1 MKRVLTAVVLIPFV
15 LLAVLRAP
23 APLFAFLVAVVA
35 LLTASEFLQITT
47 HYQLQPFPRT
57 TYVLIVLL
65 FVGVALQSSKT
76 PLVSVAAMMYAVGF
90 AAVIGAFILLVVG
103 MRSTDLR
110 TAFPGAAASAFAII
124 YVALPF
130 ALLAQLRQQW
140 AGAILILYLLIV
152 VWAGDT
158 AAYYAGR
165 LFGRHKLAPRISPGK
180 TWEGTIASFV
190 VSVAVGTWF
199 FSSAK
204 AVSLALLRAHLID
217 QGQGFFAPQPPRS
230 AHAADSERSNQYR
243 GAAWRS
249 RRVAHQAR
257 RRCQGLG
264 RAASRTW
271 GHARPR
277 GRAALCSSGAVVLF
291 GFACPRLLVADS
303 QAFIGMKRI
312 AILGSTGSI
321 GRSTLNIVES
331 YPDRFAVTS
340 LAAGSNLELIFEQT
354 LPLETWTSICC
365 A

>member
-47 HYQLQPFPRT
+47 HYQLQPSPRT

-76 PLVSVAAMMYAVGF
+76 PLLSVAAMMYAVGF

-103 MRSTDLR
+103 MRSADLR

-130 ALLAQLRQQW
+130 ALLAQLRQEW

-165 LFGRHKLAPRISPGK
+165 LLGRHKLAPRISPGK
-180 TWEGTIASFV
+180 TWEGTIASFL

-204 AVSLALLRAHLID
+204 GVSLALLRAHLID
-217 QGQGFFAPQPPRS
+217 QGQGFFAPQPPDLLTLLILS
-230 AHAADSERSNQYR
+230 GLINIAAQLGDLVESLIKR
-243 GAAWRS
+243 GAG
-249 RRVAHQAR
+249 VKD
-257 RRCQGLG
+257 
-264 RAASRTW
+264 
-271 GHARPR
+271 
-277 GRAALCSSGAVVLF
+277 SGALLPGHGGMLDRMDALLFAAPVLWYYS
-291 GFACPRLLVADS
+291 ALRV
-303 QAFIGMKRI
+303 
-312 AILGSTGSI
+312 LGS
-321 GRSTLNIVES
+321 
-331 YPDRFAVTS
+331 
-340 LAAGSNLELIFEQT
+340 
-354 LPLETWTSICC
+354 
-365 A
+365 

>member
-35 LLTASEFLQITT
+35 MLTASEFLQITT
-47 HYQLQPFPRT
+47 HYDLQPSPRT

-76 PLVSVAAMMYAVGF
+76 PLLSVAAMMYAVGF

-103 MRSTDLR
+103 MRSPDLR

-130 ALLAQLRQQW
+130 ALLAQLRQEW

-152 VWAGDT
+152 VWSGDT

-165 LFGRHKLAPRISPGK
+165 LLGRHKLAPRISPGK
-180 TWEGTIASFV
+180 TWEGTIASFL

-204 AVSLALLRAHLID
+204 GVSLALLRAHLID
-217 QGQGFFAPQPPRS
+217 QGQGFFAPQPPDLLTLLILS
-230 AHAADSERSNQYR
+230 GLINIAAQLGDLVESLIKR
-243 GAAWRS
+243 GAG
-249 RRVAHQAR
+249 VKD
-257 RRCQGLG
+257 
-264 RAASRTW
+264 
-271 GHARPR
+271 
-277 GRAALCSSGAVVLF
+277 SGALLPGHGGMLDRVDALLFAAPVLWYYS
-291 GFACPRLLVADS
+291 ALRV
-303 QAFIGMKRI
+303 
-312 AILGSTGSI
+312 LGS
-321 GRSTLNIVES
+321 
-331 YPDRFAVTS
+331 
-340 LAAGSNLELIFEQT
+340 
-354 LPLETWTSICC
+354 
-365 A
+365 

>member
-47 HYQLQPFPRT
+47 HYQLQPSART

-76 PLVSVAAMMYAVGF
+76 PLVSTAAMMYAVGF

-103 MRSTDLR
+103 MRSADLR

-140 AGAILILYLLIV
+140 AGAILIIYLLIV

-165 LFGRHKLAPRISPGK
+165 LFGRHKLAPRVSPGK
-180 TWEGTIASFV
+180 TWEGTIASFI

-204 AVSLALLRAHLID
+204 GVSLGLFRAHLID
-217 QGQGFFAPQPPRS
+217 QGQGFFAPQPPDLLTLLILS
-230 AHAADSERSNQYR
+230 GLINIAAQLGDLVESLIKR
-243 GAAWRS
+243 GAG
-249 RRVAHQAR
+249 VKD
-257 RRCQGLG
+257 
-264 RAASRTW
+264 
-271 GHARPR
+271 
-277 GRAALCSSGAVVLF
+277 SGALLPGHGGMLDRVDALLFAAPVLWYYS
-291 GFACPRLLVADS
+291 ALRV
-303 QAFIGMKRI
+303 
-312 AILGSTGSI
+312 LGS
-321 GRSTLNIVES
+321 
-331 YPDRFAVTS
+331 
-340 LAAGSNLELIFEQT
+340 
-354 LPLETWTSICC
+354 
-365 A
+365 

>member
-76 PLVSVAAMMYAVGF
+76 PLVSVATMMYAVGF

-103 MRSTDLR
+103 MRSVDLR
-110 TAFPGAAASAFAII
+110 TAFPGAAASAFAIN

-140 AGAILILYLLIV
+140 AGAILIIYLLIV
-152 VWAGDT
+152 VWAGDM

-165 LFGRHKLAPRISPGK
+165 LLGRHKLAPRISPGK
-180 TWEGTIASFV
+180 TWEGTIASFI

-204 AVSLALLRAHLID
+204 GVSLALFRAHLID
-217 QGQGFFAPQPPRS
+217 QGQGFFAPQPPDLLTLLILS
-230 AHAADSERSNQYR
+230 GLINIAAQLGDLVESLIKR
-243 GAAWRS
+243 GAG
-249 RRVAHQAR
+249 VKD
-257 RRCQGLG
+257 
-264 RAASRTW
+264 
-271 GHARPR
+271 
-277 GRAALCSSGAVVLF
+277 SGALLPGHGGMLDRVDALLFAAPVLWYYS
-291 GFACPRLLVADS
+291 ALRV
-303 QAFIGMKRI
+303 
-312 AILGSTGSI
+312 LGS
-321 GRSTLNIVES
+321 
-331 YPDRFAVTS
+331 
-340 LAAGSNLELIFEQT
+340 
-354 LPLETWTSICC
+354 
-365 A
+365 

>member
-23 APLFAFLVAVVA
+23 APLFAFFVAIVA

-47 HYQLQPFPRT
+47 HYQIRPFPRT

-65 FVGVALQSSKT
+65 FVGVALQASRT
-76 PLVSVAAMMYAVGF
+76 PLVSSAAMMYAVGF
-90 AAVIGAFILLVVG
+90 VAVTGAFILLVAG
-103 MRSTDLR
+103 MRNADLR
-110 TAFPGAAASAFAII
+110 TAFPGAAASVFAIV

-152 VWAGDT
+152 VWVGDT

-217 QGQGFFAPQPPRS
+217 QGQGFFAPQPPDLLTLIILS
-230 AHAADSERSNQYR
+230 GLINIAAQLGDLVESLIKR
-243 GAAWRS
+243 GAG
-249 RRVAHQAR
+249 VKD
-257 RRCQGLG
+257 
-264 RAASRTW
+264 
-271 GHARPR
+271 
-277 GRAALCSSGAVVLF
+277 SGALLPGHGGMLDRVDALLFAAPVLWYYS
-291 GFACPRLLVADS
+291 ALRVLS
-303 QAFIGMKRI
+303 
-312 AILGSTGSI
+312 S
-321 GRSTLNIVES
+321 
-331 YPDRFAVTS
+331 
-340 LAAGSNLELIFEQT
+340 
-354 LPLETWTSICC
+354 
-365 A
+365 

>member
-23 APLFAFLVAVVA
+23 APLFAFFVAVIA

-47 HYQLQPFPRT
+47 QYQLQPSPRT

-65 FVGVALQSSKT
+65 FIGVALQSSKT
-76 PLVSVAAMMYAVGF
+76 PLVAAAAMMYAVGF
-90 AAVIGAFILLVVG
+90 VAVIAAFILLVVG
-103 MRSTDLR
+103 MRRADLR

-140 AGAILILYLLIV
+140 AGAILITYLLIV

-165 LFGRHKLAPRISPGK
+165 LLGRHKLAPRISPGK

-204 AVSLALLRAHLID
+204 GVSLALFRAHLID
-217 QGQGFFAPQPPRS
+217 QGQGFFAPQPPDLLTLLILS
-230 AHAADSERSNQYR
+230 GLINIAAQLGDLVESLIKR
-243 GAAWRS
+243 GAG
-249 RRVAHQAR
+249 VKD
-257 RRCQGLG
+257 
-264 RAASRTW
+264 
-271 GHARPR
+271 
-277 GRAALCSSGAVVLF
+277 SGALLPGHGGMLDRVDALLFAAPVLWYYS
-291 GFACPRLLVADS
+291 ALRVLS
-303 QAFIGMKRI
+303 
-312 AILGSTGSI
+312 S
-321 GRSTLNIVES
+321 
-331 YPDRFAVTS
+331 
-340 LAAGSNLELIFEQT
+340 
-354 LPLETWTSICC
+354 
-365 A
+365 